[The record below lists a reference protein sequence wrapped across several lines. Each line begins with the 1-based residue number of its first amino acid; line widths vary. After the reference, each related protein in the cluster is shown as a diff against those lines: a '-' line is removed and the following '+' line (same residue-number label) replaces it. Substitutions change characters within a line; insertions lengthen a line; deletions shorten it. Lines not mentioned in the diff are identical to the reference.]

1 VRLNTLVIPLFLGEN
16 LGHSRYIRLDIARHV
31 VTLRPLRT
39 QFAHLAQNTAAAPVI
54 KLDRGDVL
62 RSVDRRSA
70 SSLSR
75 TRSKIWE
82 LAESLHCSII
92 GTCLSSTELRH
103 VLMRLDIAGVEGAD
117 EHELHSLGVM
127 LASRPEAGA
136 KLLQKALDRR
146 HGLSIKKF
154 GRAKDEDTLRLLW
167 QESTQRG
174 DIPGAYWALLAHPA
188 ATEALVKEA
197 FQHVHMLSHLV
208 GAANR
213 ADIRRLRQLEEE
225 NSALMEKVNRQ
236 QQQLRDGFTSRDR
249 VIRQLNEL
257 LGRQLED
264 PNEKTTGLKIR
275 EEIEALTSVITD
287 LNRRLGQETTRRQRL
302 EQRLSALSAALKQ
315 MEAALRR
322 SEDERDVACA
332 DLEVIE
338 DQLGHLLEPSTG
350 NGRTLDLSGR
360 TILYVGGR
368 LHQIPQLR
376 ALVERTGARFLHHDG
391 GKEQSAS
398 LLPGLVSRA
407 DVLYF
412 PIDCVSH
419 DAVATIKRLC
429 RQLEKPYKPL
439 RTASL
444 AALMST
450 LALTDRDHVATS
462 ATP

>member
-1 VRLNTLVIPLFLGEN
+1 
-16 LGHSRYIRLDIARHV
+16 
-31 VTLRPLRT
+31 
-39 QFAHLAQNTAAAPVI
+39 
-54 KLDRGDVL
+54 
-62 RSVDRRSA
+62 
-70 SSLSR
+70 
-75 TRSKIWE
+75 
-82 LAESLHCSII
+82 
-92 GTCLSSTELRH
+92 
-103 VLMRLDIAGVEGAD
+103 VLMRLDIGGVEGAD
-117 EHELHSLGVM
+117 EHELHCLGVM

-136 KLLQKALDRR
+136 KHLQKALDRR

-154 GRAKDEDTLRLLW
+154 ARAKDENTLRQLW
-167 QESTQRG
+167 EESAQSG
-174 DIPGAYWALLAHPA
+174 EIPGTYWALLTHPA
-188 ATEALVKEA
+188 ATEALIKIA

-225 NSALMEKVNRQ
+225 NSALVEKVNRQ
-236 QQQLRDGFTSRDR
+236 QKQLRDGFTSRDR
-249 VIRQLNEL
+249 VIRQLHEM
-257 LGRQLED
+257 LGRQIAGPSEQ
-264 PNEKTTGLKIR
+264 TSGLKTR
-275 EEIEALTSVITD
+275 EEIEALEALTTVIAD

-302 EQRLSALSAALKQ
+302 EQRLSASAADLKQ
-315 MEAALRR
+315 MEGAIRR
-322 SEDERDVACA
+322 AEDERDLARA
-332 DLEVIE
+332 DLEAIE
-338 DQLGHLLEPSTG
+338 DQLGHLLEPSAG
-350 NGRTLDLSGR
+350 NGQTLDLSGR

-450 LALTDRDHVATS
+450 LALTNRDRIASS

>member
-1 VRLNTLVIPLFLGEN
+1 
-16 LGHSRYIRLDIARHV
+16 
-31 VTLRPLRT
+31 VTLRT
-39 QFAHLAQNTAAAPVI
+39 QFAHLAQATAAAPLI
-54 KLDRGDVL
+54 KLDRPDVL
-62 RSVDRRSA
+62 RGGGRPA
-70 SSLSR
+70 SLLSS
-75 TRSKIWE
+75 TRSKIWQ

-92 GTCLSSTELRH
+92 GTCLSNAELRD
-103 VLMRLDIAGVEGAD
+103 VLMRLGVAGVEGAD
-117 EHELHSLGVM
+117 EHALHVLGVM
-127 LASRPEAGA
+127 LASRPEAGG

-146 HGLSIKKF
+146 HGLSIKSF
-154 GRAKDEDTLRLLW
+154 GRAKDEDALRLLW
-167 QESTQRG
+167 EDSAQRG
-174 DIPGAYWALLAHPA
+174 DIPGAYWALLTHPA
-188 ATEALVKEA
+188 ATEALVKKA

-213 ADIRRLRQLEEE
+213 ADIRRLRQLEEQ

-236 QQQLRDGFTSRDR
+236 QKQLRDGFTSRDGM
-249 VIRQLNEL
+249 IRQLNEL
-257 LGRQLED
+257 LGRQLARSSEQA
-264 PNEKTTGLKIR
+264 TGPKVR
-275 EEIEALTSVITD
+275 EEVATLTSVITD

-315 MEAALRR
+315 MEAAFRR
-322 SEDERDVACA
+322 AEDERDAARA
-332 DLEVIE
+332 DLEVFE
-338 DQLGHLLEPSTG
+338 DHMSGLLEPNGG

-368 LHQIPQLR
+368 SHQIPQLR

-429 RQLEKPYKPL
+429 RQLEKPYRPL

-444 AALMST
+444 AALMSM

-462 ATP
+462 AAP

>member
-1 VRLNTLVIPLFLGEN
+1 M
-16 LGHSRYIRLDIARHV
+16 
-31 VTLRPLRT
+31 LRPLRT
-39 QFAHLAQNTAAAPVI
+39 QFADLAQDTAVAPVI
-54 KLDRGDVL
+54 KLDRGDAL
-62 RSVDRRSA
+62 RSVDQHPA

-92 GTCLSSTELRH
+92 GTCLSCAELRH
-103 VLMRLDIAGVEGAD
+103 VLMRLDIAGIEGAD
-117 EHELHSLGVM
+117 ENELRLGVM

-146 HGLSIKKF
+146 HGLAIKKF
-154 GRAKDEDTLRLLW
+154 GRAKDEDTLRLMW
-167 QESTQRG
+167 EESAQRG
-174 DIPGAYWALLAHPA
+174 DIPGAYWALLTHPG
-188 ATEALVKEA
+188 ATETLVKKT

-225 NSALMEKVNRQ
+225 NGALMEKVNRQ
-236 QQQLRDGFTSRDR
+236 QKQLRDGFTSRDR
-249 VIRQLNEL
+249 MIRQLKEL
-257 LGRQLED
+257 LGRQLARPSD
-264 PNEKTTGLKIR
+264 QTTGSKDR
-275 EEIEALTSVITD
+275 EEVETLTSVIAD

-302 EQRLSALSAALKQ
+302 EQRLSALPVALKQ
-315 MEAALRR
+315 MESALGRA
-322 SEDERDVACA
+322 EDERDAARA

-338 DQLGHLLEPSTG
+338 NQLGHLLEPSAG
-350 NGRTLDLSGR
+350 NGQALDLSGR

-368 LHQIPQLR
+368 SHQVPQLR

-412 PIDCVSH
+412 PIGCVSH
-419 DAVATIKRLC
+419 DAVTTIKRLC
-429 RQLEKPYKPL
+429 QQLEKPYKPL

-450 LALTDRDHVATS
+450 LTLIDRGHVAAS
-462 ATP
+462 VTP

>member
-1 VRLNTLVIPLFLGEN
+1 
-16 LGHSRYIRLDIARHV
+16 

-39 QFAHLAQNTAAAPVI
+39 QFAHLAQAAAATPLL
-54 KLDRGDVL
+54 KLDRQDVL
-62 RSVDRRSA
+62 SSTDRCPA

-75 TRSKIWE
+75 TRSKIWDP
-82 LAESLHCSII
+82 SLFDHRDL
-92 GTCLSSTELRH
+92 LSNGELRH
-103 VLMRLDIAGVEGAD
+103 ALMRLDVAGVEGAD
-117 EHELHSLGVM
+117 EHQLHVLGVV
-127 LASRPEAGA
+127 LANRPEAGA

-167 QESTQRG
+167 EESVQRG
-174 DIPGAYWALLAHPA
+174 DIPGAYWALLTHFA
-188 ATEALVKEA
+188 ATEALAKKA

-213 ADIRRLRQLEEE
+213 ADIRRLRNLEEE

-236 QQQLRDGFTSRDR
+236 QKQLRDGFTSRDR
-249 VIRQLNEL
+249 MIRQLNEL
-257 LGRQLED
+257 LGRRLAHPSEQA
-264 PNEKTTGLKIR
+264 TGSKIR
-275 EEIEALTSVITD
+275 EEVQTLTSVITD
-287 LNRRLGQETTRRQRL
+287 QNRRLGQETTRRQRL
-302 EQRLSALSAALKQ
+302 EQRLSALSVALKQ
-315 MEAALRR
+315 MELAFRR
-322 SEDERDVACA
+322 VEDERDAARA

-338 DQLGHLLEPSTG
+338 DHMGRLLEPNGG
-350 NGRTLDLSGR
+350 NGPTLDLSGR

-368 LHQIPQLR
+368 SHQIPQLR

-419 DAVATIKRLC
+419 DAVAVIKRLC
-429 RQLEKPYKPL
+429 RQLGN
-439 RTASL
+439 
-444 AALMST
+444 
-450 LALTDRDHVATS
+450 LTSR
-462 ATP
+462 